1 MTTAYDAPHDEIEGP
16 YWSGTRIA
24 LVVVIGL
31 MVAMWIWIYLWAP
44 RDNPDRLANRAFP
57 DAAEPICAAFQAEI
71 DEFPFF
77 DTNTTIDSKAAQ
89 VTQGTELTATLVA
102 SLERQADSLVFD
114 DPDDERLLGLWFA
127 DWHAYI
133 DDREAY
139 VAKLDAAG
147 ADTPLDELIFTLTE
161 RSSGGFYTRTIEGF
175 ANVNDM
181 ASCHVPGDV

>member
-1 MTTAYDAPHDEIEGP
+1 MTTAFDAPHDELDGP

-24 LVVVIGL
+24 LLVVVIA
-31 MVAMWIWIYLWAP
+31 MVAMWVWIYLFAS
-44 RDNPDRLANRAFP
+44 RENPDRLTNRAYP
-57 DAAEPICAAFQAEI
+57 AAAEERCAAFQAEI

-77 DTNTTIDSKAAQ
+77 DTQTTIAQKATQ
-89 VTQGTELTATLVA
+89 VAAGTELTIDLVTDLETL
-102 SLERQADSLVFD
+102 RDGQRFD
-114 DPDDERLLGLWFA
+114 DDEDRTLLDLWFA

-139 VAKLDAAG
+139 VAKLDAAT
-147 ADTPLDELIFTLTE
+147 ADTPLDDLVFTLTE